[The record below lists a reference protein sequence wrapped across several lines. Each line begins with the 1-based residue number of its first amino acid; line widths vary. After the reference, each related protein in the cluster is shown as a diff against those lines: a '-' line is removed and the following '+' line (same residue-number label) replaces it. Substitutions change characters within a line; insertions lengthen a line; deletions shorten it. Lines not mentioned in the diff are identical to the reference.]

1 MGNCESFAPLV
12 SRVAEGEAS
21 PDEAMRAAQHLS
33 DCTACR
39 ILVARER
46 RLAAILEHGLEDSL
60 PVGEDFVKQVMEN
73 LPTEAPKL
81 QPRKKKR
88 HRNLKLACL
97 AALVG
102 LSGLLAGSGSGSGGP
117 LSESATWSLAP
128 EIQEPTAYAAAEGAL
143 QVGSLLWMVATD
155 LAAGP
160 RVFAQTLPV
169 AAIPVL
175 MLVPLALCAL
185 GLCAGLL
192 AVATRGLL
200 RTGF

>member
-81 QPRKKKR
+81 QPRKKR

-102 LSGLLAGSGSGSGGP
+102 LSGLLAGSGSGGP
-117 LSESATWSLAP
+117 LIESATWSLAP

-143 QVGSLLWMVATD
+143 QIGSLLWMVVTD
-155 LAAGP
+155 PAAGP

-175 MLVPLALCAL
+175 ILVSMALCAL